1 MNVSLL
7 ISVATFATM
16 ALVVV
21 GIFAYTSQAAGRRKL
36 LTRMETGVDTIVE
49 TNGRAQGGNWPLQG
63 KLVAI
68 AVKLG
73 NYVKPKRE
81 EELARINK
89 TFTQAG
95 YRNKN
100 MALIFFGAKVLCA
113 GVLSMAFLSLQ
124 IFITRH
130 MTVTGLMF
138 ASLALVAVGFYLPN
152 LWLRLKVSRRAE
164 QLSHGLPDALDLL
177 VICVE
182 AGMGLDAAINRVGEE
197 MKLSNKAISEEFR
210 LLNLELRAGKSRRDA
225 LRNLSLRTGLDD
237 VNSLVTLL
245 VQTEKFGTNV
255 GQALR
260 VHSDSMRTKRA
271 QRVEELAAKL
281 PLKLLFPTILF
292 IFPALF
298 VVILGPALTRAYRV
312 YMGMGL

>member
-1 MNVSLL
+1 MNFPLL
-7 ISVATFATM
+7 ISLMTFVTL
-16 ALVVV
+16 ALLVV
-21 GIFAYTSQAAGRRKL
+21 GIFAYSSQAAGRRKL
-36 LTRMETGVDTIVE
+36 LARMETGVDAIVE
-49 TNGRAQGGNWPLQG
+49 PVGRASGGDWPLQG

-73 NYVKPKRE
+73 NYVKPKSE

-89 TFTQAG
+89 TFIQAG

-100 MALIFFGAKVLCA
+100 MALVFFGVKVLCA

-152 LWLRLKVSRRAE
+152 LWLRLKVAGRAD
-164 QLSHGLPDALDLL
+164 QLSRGLPDALDLL

-225 LRNLSLRTGLDD
+225 LKNLSLRTGLDD

-260 VHSDSMRTKRA
+260 VHSDSMRTRRA

-298 VVILGPALTRAYRV
+298 VVIMGPAMIRAYRV
-312 YMGMGL
+312 YMGL